1 MLKKFLDL
9 KLKTKLL
16 IGFSIITLVSVV
28 SGIGMYTTLQNLE
41 EVEQDVANCSQL
53 KNGVTDVKF
62 IVAHDLKL
70 LMELIT
76 TEDKK
81 DLEDFWKQHE
91 VLITDY
97 DKSFKPLQQLLTAS
111 STWDEN
117 YKPNLRKIQLL
128 LKDVHAY
135 RTDIL
140 LPVLKDVYFYRNK
153 QMNTQDLKARYA
165 LQAKIDVLDNSA
177 DSKAELIFAKID
189 RIENHIASLNKI
201 SSDEQKTVSNKA
213 TIQNFITLFLS
224 LFLAILI
231 ALILSNYLVKS
242 VRQLN
247 KMIEKLRAGELPDN
261 IAIDSK
267 DEIGVIASS
276 VNQLTDGLRITSEFA
291 GEIGKGNFE
300 MNFTP
305 LSDKDVLGNSLLE
318 MRTSLIKVAED
329 EKKRNWATEGLA
341 KFGDILRGNNDG
353 LEVLADNIISGL
365 VKYMNANQGGLFI
378 VNDNNRSDVHLELI
392 ACYAWNKKK
401 YLHMRVEEGEG
412 LVGQAWQENDTL
424 FITDVPDNF
433 AKITSG
439 LGDANPKSF
448 LIVPLTVND
457 ETFGVIEM
465 ASFNLFEQH
474 EIDFVNKLAESI
486 ASTLSTA
493 KTNERTKILLEQS
506 QQQTEEMR
514 AQEEEMRQN
523 MEEMQA
529 TQEEMERKEGEMSR
543 MMEQMQQ
550 QEEEMRQNM
559 EEMVAT
565 QEEMEKQNIVIAEK
579 AAETQGILDG
589 INATMAT
596 IEFTPSGNV
605 VTANDNFLTTMK
617 TTLPEIHGKH
627 HSGFVPT
634 EIKNSTEYK
643 TFWSDLAQ
651 GIEKKGIFK
660 RINALGETVWLNAIY
675 NPIKNAAGEVI
686 KVIKFATDITEQK
699 EQEADLSAKMSGVNA
714 TMATIEFTPDGN
726 VVDANENFLHTM
738 KCTLAD
744 IKGKHHQNFVKPE
757 TANSTAYKS
766 FWTDLASGKPNQGV
780 FERVNAKGEIV
791 WLNAIYSPI
800 KNADGH
806 VIKVIKFAS
815 DITEQKTKELEVQQ
829 MLEEARAQEE
839 EIRQN
844 MEEMQAIQEEMELVQ
859 REMSAQNDIIN
870 SIAIVSKT
878 DLQGN
883 ITYVNEEFLK
893 WSKYSKEEVMGKNHR
908 ILKSGDQDDQI
919 FVDMWKTISSGKIFR
934 GEIKNKA
941 KDGSFYWVDAIVA
954 PVLGEDGKPKEYIAQ
969 RFVINEQKE
978 KEQENGAQ
986 KAILDQICIISKT
999 DLQGNITYVNDEFLK
1014 WSKYTKEEVIGKNH
1028 RILKSG
1034 DQDDQIFVDMWKT
1047 ISSGKIFRGE
1057 IKNKAKDGSFYWVD
1071 AIVAPVLDD
1080 QGKPV
1085 EYMAQRFVINEQKE
1099 KEEKLNELLKK
1110 LNNKN

>member
-1 MLKKFLDL
+1 MLKQFLDL

-16 IGFSIITLVSVV
+16 IGFSIITLVSVI
-28 SGIGMYTTLQNLE
+28 SGIGMYRTLQNLE
-41 EVEQDVANCSQL
+41 EVEGDVANCSQL

-76 TEDKK
+76 TDNKK
-81 DLEDFWKQHE
+81 ELEEFWKQHE
-91 VLITDY
+91 VLVNDY
-97 DKSFKPLQQLLTAS
+97 DVAYKPLHNLLTAS
-111 STWDEN
+111 NTWDDN
-117 YKPNLRKIQLL
+117 HKSKLKNIQLL
-128 LKDVHAY
+128 LNDVHTY
-135 RTDIL
+135 RTNIL
-140 LPVLKDVYFYRNK
+140 IPVLKDVYFYRNK
-153 QMNTQDLKARYA
+153 QMNTADLKVQKGY
-165 LQAKIDVLDNSA
+165 QVTIDKLDNSA
-177 DSKAELIFAKID
+177 DSKAEQVFSKID
-189 RIENHIASLNKI
+189 KIENLIAGLDKI
-201 SSDEQKTVSNKA
+201 SSDEQKSVSNNA
-213 TIQNFITLFLS
+213 TVQNFITLFLS

-242 VRQLN
+242 VGQLN
-247 KMIEKLRAGELPDN
+247 KMIEKLRAGELPEN
-261 IAIDSK
+261 ITIDSK

-276 VNQLTDGLRITSEFA
+276 VNQLTEGLKITSEFA

-300 MNFTP
+300 MVFNP

-329 EKKRNWATEGLA
+329 EKKRNWTTEGLA
-341 KFGDILRGNNDG
+341 KFGDVLRGNNEG

-401 YLHMRVEEGEG
+401 YLHMRIEEGDG

-424 FITDVPDNF
+424 YITDVPDNF

-448 LIVPLTVND
+448 LIIPLTVND

-465 ASFNLFEQH
+465 ASFNLFEQY
-474 EIDFVNKLAESI
+474 EIDFANKLAESI

-493 KTNERTKILLEQS
+493 KTNERTKILLGQS

-529 TQEEMERKEGEMSR
+529 TQEEMERKEAEMSR

-559 EEMVAT
+559 EEMEAT

-579 AAETQGILDG
+579 AAESQGILDG

-596 IEFTPSGNV
+596 IEFTPQGNV
-605 VTANDNFLTTMK
+605 INANANFLTTMK
-617 TTLPEIHGKH
+617 TSLPEIQGKH

-634 EIKNSTEYK
+634 EIKTAPEYK
-643 TFWSDLAQ
+643 TFWTDLAQ
-651 GIEKKGIFK
+651 GIEKKGVFK

-675 NPIKNAAGEVI
+675 NPIKNASGEVV

-699 EQEADLSAKMSGVNA
+699 EQEADLTAKMSGVDA
-714 TMATIEFTPDGN
+714 TMATIEFTPEGN
-726 VVDANENFLHTM
+726 VVAANDNFLHTM

-744 IKGKHHQNFVKPE
+744 IKGKHHQNFVTSE

-766 FWTDLASGKPNQGV
+766 FWTDLASGKPNQGI
-780 FERVNAKGEIV
+780 FERVNASGEIV
-791 WLNAIYSPI
+791 WLNAIYNPI
-800 KNADGH
+800 KNADGQ
-806 VIKVIKFAS
+806 VIKVIKFAT
-815 DITEQKTKELEVQQ
+815 DITEQKIKELEVQQ

-908 ILKSGDQDDQI
+908 MLKSGDQDDQI
-919 FVDMWKTISSGKIFR
+919 FVDMWKTISGGKIFR

-954 PVLGEDGKPKEYIAQ
+954 PVLGEDGKPKEYLAQ
-969 RFVINEQKE
+969 RFVINDAIEQKE
-978 KEQENGAQ
+978 R
-986 KAILDQICIISKT
+986 
-999 DLQGNITYVNDEFLK
+999 DLA
-1014 WSKYTKEEVIGKNH
+1014 TKKLYE
-1028 RILKSG
+1028 
-1034 DQDDQIFVDMWKT
+1034 
-1047 ISSGKIFRGE
+1047 GE
-1057 IKNKAKDGSFYWVD
+1057 INTMYEKWYAQLKRMEQITNKK
-1071 AIVAPVLDD
+1071 
-1080 QGKPV
+1080 
-1085 EYMAQRFVINEQKE
+1085 
-1099 KEEKLNELLKK
+1099 
-1110 LNNKN
+1110 

>member
-1 MLKKFLDL
+1 MLKQFLDL

-16 IGFSIITLVSVV
+16 IGFSIITLVSVI
-28 SGIGMYTTLQNLE
+28 SGIGMYRTLQNLE
-41 EVEQDVANCSQL
+41 EVEGDVANCSQL
-53 KNGVTDVKF
+53 KSGVTDVKF

-76 TEDKK
+76 TDNKK
-81 DLEDFWKQHE
+81 ELEEFWKQHE
-91 VLITDY
+91 VLVNDY
-97 DKSFKPLQQLLTAS
+97 DVAYKPLHNLLTAS
-111 STWDEN
+111 TTWDDN
-117 YKPNLRKIQLL
+117 YKPNLKGIQIL
-128 LKDVHAY
+128 LKDVHTY
-135 RTDIL
+135 RTDVLI
-140 LPVLKDVYFYRNK
+140 PVLKDVYFYRNK
-153 QMNTQDLKARYA
+153 QMNTADLKVQKGYQ
-165 LQAKIDVLDNSA
+165 LTIDKLDNSA
-177 DSKAELIFAKID
+177 DSKAEHIFVKID
-189 RIENHIASLNKI
+189 KIEDLIAGLDKI
-201 SSDEQKTVSNKA
+201 SSDEQKSVSNKA
-213 TIQNFITLFLS
+213 TVQNFITLFLS

-242 VRQLN
+242 VGQLN
-247 KMIEKLRAGELPDN
+247 KMIEKLRAGELPEN
-261 IAIDSK
+261 ITIDSK
-267 DEIGVIASS
+267 DEIGIIASS
-276 VNQLTDGLRITSEFA
+276 VNQLTEGLKITSEFA

-300 MNFTP
+300 MDFNP
-305 LSDKDVLGNSLLE
+305 LSEKDVLGNSLLE

-341 KFGDILRGNNDG
+341 KFGDVLRGNNEG

-401 YLHMRVEEGEG
+401 YLHMRIEEGDG

-424 FITDVPDNF
+424 YITDVPDNF

-448 LIVPLTVND
+448 LIIPLTVND

-465 ASFNLFEQH
+465 ASFNLFEQY
-474 EIDFVNKLAESI
+474 EIDFANKLAESI

-493 KTNERTKILLEQS
+493 KTNERTKVLLEQS

-529 TQEEMERKEGEMSR
+529 TQEEMERKEAEMSR

-559 EEMVAT
+559 EEMEAT
-565 QEEMEKQNIVIAEK
+565 QEEMEKQNSVIAEK
-579 AAETQGILDG
+579 AAESQGILDG

-596 IEFTPSGNV
+596 IEFTPQGNV
-605 VTANDNFLTTMK
+605 INANANFLTTMK
-617 TTLPEIHGKH
+617 TSLSEIHGKH

-634 EIKNSTEYK
+634 EIKNLPEYK
-643 TFWSDLAQ
+643 TFWTDLAQ
-651 GIEKKGIFK
+651 GIEKKGVFK

-675 NPIKNAAGEVI
+675 NPIKNAAGEVV

-699 EQEADLSAKMSGVNA
+699 AQEAQSKAQTDIINDIAIVSKTDLQGNITYVNDEFLKWAKYSEEEVMGKNHRMLKSGDQDDQIFVD
-714 TMATIEFTPDGN
+714 MWKTISSGKIFRGEIKNKAKDGSFYW
-726 VVDANENFLHTM
+726 VDAIVAPVLGE
-738 KCTLAD
+738 D
-744 IKGKHHQNFVKPE
+744 
-757 TANSTAYKS
+757 
-766 FWTDLASGKPNQGV
+766 GKPIEYIAQRFVINDQK
-780 FERVNAKGEIV
+780 EKEI
-791 WLNAIYSPI
+791 II
-800 KNADGH
+800 
-806 VIKVIKFAS
+806 
-815 DITEQKTKELEVQQ
+815 QQ
-829 MLEEARAQEE
+829 TLEEARAQEE

-893 WSKYSKEEVMGKNHR
+893 WSKYSLEEVMGQNHR
-908 ILKSGDQDDQI
+908 MLKSGDQDDQI
-919 FVDMWKTISSGKIFR
+919 FVDMWKTISGGKIFR

-954 PVLGEDGKPKEYIAQ
+954 PVLGEDGKPKEYLAQ
-969 RFVINEQKE
+969 RFVINDAIEQKE
-978 KEQENGAQ
+978 R
-986 KAILDQICIISKT
+986 
-999 DLQGNITYVNDEFLK
+999 DLA
-1014 WSKYTKEEVIGKNH
+1014 TKKLYE
-1028 RILKSG
+1028 
-1034 DQDDQIFVDMWKT
+1034 
-1047 ISSGKIFRGE
+1047 GE
-1057 IKNKAKDGSFYWVD
+1057 INTMYEKWYAQLKRMEQITNKK
-1071 AIVAPVLDD
+1071 
-1080 QGKPV
+1080 
-1085 EYMAQRFVINEQKE
+1085 
-1099 KEEKLNELLKK
+1099 
-1110 LNNKN
+1110 